1 MSTAKL
7 DGAAAVCC
15 GVVAKIFDELRRA
28 NERFNKSCSSHAHS
42 VTRVDTAAT
51 FARTASA
58 AAAAAASAAA
68 TSGARLSSH
77 NVPCQNG
84 PHCGVTNGVRAWICI
99 AHNR

>member
-1 MSTAKL
+1 MSTAKP

-58 AAAAAASAAA
+58 AAAAAA

-77 NVPCQNG
+77 NDPCQNG

>member
-28 NERFNKSCSSHAHS
+28 NERFNKSCSAHAHS
-42 VTRVDTAAT
+42 VTRVDTAVT
-51 FARTASA
+51 FARTAS
-58 AAAAAASAAA
+58 AASAAA

-84 PHCGVTNGVRAWICI
+84 PHCGVANGVRAWICI